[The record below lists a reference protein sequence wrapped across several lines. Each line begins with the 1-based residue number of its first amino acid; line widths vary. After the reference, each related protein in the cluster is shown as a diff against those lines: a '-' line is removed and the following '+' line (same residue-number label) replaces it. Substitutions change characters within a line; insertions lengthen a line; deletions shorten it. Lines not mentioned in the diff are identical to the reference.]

1 MSRKALGRGLS
12 ALIPS
17 APAPVPAAA
26 TPSAFPSGILKVAV
40 EKIRPNRL
48 QPRRR
53 FDPQALSELAASIK
67 EHGLAQPIV
76 VSYDAATRSYELI
89 AGERRWRASQLAGM
103 KEVEVVIRS
112 PKDDRQRLAI
122 TLIENLQ
129 REDLNAIEVALGYLR
144 LMREFGIS
152 QTELGDQ
159 VGKSKSAV
167 SNTLR
172 LLELPE
178 PMQKAVAEGLMSE
191 GHGRALLMASD
202 PDARRAIFDKILAE
216 KLSVRQTEELSR
228 QSENGTLILNAE
240 EKPARKPAPK
250 SADLRALENTLQQT
264 LGTKIVIKTRKDP
277 SKGVLNIH
285 FFSFDDFERIVNM
298 LKK

>member
-1 MSRKALGRGLS
+1 
-12 ALIPS
+12 
-17 APAPVPAAA
+17 
-26 TPSAFPSGILKVAV
+26 
-40 EKIRPNRL
+40 
-48 QPRRR
+48 
-53 FDPQALSELAASIK
+53 
-67 EHGLAQPIV
+67 
-76 VSYDAATRSYELI
+76 
-89 AGERRWRASQLAGM
+89 
-103 KEVEVVIRS
+103 
-112 PKDDRQRLAI
+112 
-122 TLIENLQ
+122 
-129 REDLNAIEVALGYLR
+129 
-144 LMREFGIS
+144 MREFGIS

-178 PMQKAVAEGLMSE
+178 PMQKAVSEGLMSE

-202 PDARRAIFDKILAE
+202 PDARRAIFDKVLAE

-228 QSENGTLILNAE
+228 QSENGTLILDDE
-240 EKPARKPAPK
+240 ERPARKPVPK
-250 SADLRALENTLQQT
+250 SADLRALENSLQQT

-285 FFSFDDFERIVNM
+285 FFSFDDFERIVNL

>member
-12 ALIPS
+12 ALIPN
-17 APAPVPAAA
+17 APAPASGGAQ
-26 TPSAFPSGILKVAV
+26 PSAPTNGALKVPV
-40 EKIRPNRL
+40 DKIRPNRL

-67 EHGLAQPIV
+67 EHGLAQPLV

-89 AGERRWRASQLAGM
+89 AGERRWRASQLAGL
-103 KEVEVVIRS
+103 KEVEVVVRA

-129 REDLNAIEVALGYLR
+129 REDLNPIEVALGYLR

-152 QTELGDQ
+152 QTELGEQ

-178 PMQKAVAEGLMSE
+178 PMQKAVSEGLLSE

-202 PDARRAIFDKILAE
+202 PTARNAIFEKVLAE

-228 QSENGTLILNAE
+228 LAELGDLDLGGE
-240 EKPARKPAPK
+240 EKPARKPQPK
-250 SADLRALENTLQQT
+250 SADLRSLEASLQQT

-285 FFSFDDFERIVNM
+285 FFSFDDFERIVNI